1 MKRLVT
7 LLFAVLMTAT
17 LAGCSLSDIFPG
29 ESGAAGADAKDS
41 VVTPDEDGYAEG
53 RMGSTMRTYF
63 FDYTVNSAFVC
74 SEYEGYTP
82 AEGNELLVVDMTV
95 KNTFHESLS
104 MFDTDFQAQWNDS
117 AEDAYSYPVEN
128 GDGISTKILPGE
140 YTLNVDESRSGQLFF
155 EVPAGHK
162 DFSISYMEFFD
173 DNSTGDTFFVFFTA
187 DQK

>member
-1 MKRLVT
+1 MKRFVT
-7 LLFAVLMTAT
+7 FLLGVLMAAS
-17 LAGCSLSDIFPG
+17 LAGCGIELPG
-29 ESGAAGADAKDS
+29 LPGADTKDK
-41 VVTPDEDGYAEG
+41 VITPDEDGYAEG
-53 RMGSTMRTYF
+53 RMGNIMRTYF

-82 AEGNELLVVDMTV
+82 ADGNELLVVDMTV

-128 GDGISTKILPGE
+128 GENISDKVLPGE
-140 YTLNVDESRSGQLFF
+140 YTLNVDESRNGYLVF

-162 DFSISYMEFFD
+162 DFSVSYMEFFD

-187 DQK
+187 DTK